1 MLTYRLWLA
10 FLPLWIASADAAQA
24 HFLFIRLRPPAEA
37 GRHAEVYFSDQADA
51 GDPRFIDKI
60 AHTKLWL
67 QTKPGTFEP
76 LMVHKTPD
84 RLRALVPSSGSL
96 SVIGECTYGVLG
108 KKTPFLL
115 RHYPKAVAGP
125 ADEIGALHPKAEIP
139 FEIQLRGKG
148 DELEFIALRNGKP
161 IPNAAFVSVGT
172 DLKDHKFSANANG
185 GAKWKPATAGYYA
198 VYTSQTLKEAGTH
211 QGAKYEEIRE
221 FTTLAFAWPLQSKGA
236 DPKAVHLFQEAL
248 AARASWR
255 EFPGFRAE
263 VKALVDG
270 RAWTGSATIS
280 AKGEVDL
287 DKEDAVAAPWV
298 KEQLESLVMHRL
310 ARPQAQPQE
319 KSPILR
325 FADDDLDHPLGRL
338 LTFEG
343 GTFASSY
350 RVKDHQILVV
360 NRSLGKVNMTI
371 TIVENDVNADK
382 KFLPR
387 SYTVDYWNSQK
398 GELQRAETIQNRWTR
413 LGSWDLPTQLTVV
426 TASAAGQGVK
436 TMALSQHRLL
446 NAGKKPIE
454 K

>member
-148 DELEFIALRNGKP
+148 DELEFIALQRQ
-161 IPNAAFVSVGT
+161 T
-172 DLKDHKFSANANG
+172 D
-185 GAKWKPATAGYYA
+185 
-198 VYTSQTLKEAGTH
+198 SQRGVRL
-211 QGAKYEEIRE
+211 
-221 FTTLAFAWPLQSKGA
+221 
-236 DPKAVHLFQEAL
+236 
-248 AARASWR
+248 
-255 EFPGFRAE
+255 
-263 VKALVDG
+263 G
-270 RAWTGSATIS
+270 RHRFEGPQVQRQCERRRKVETGDR
-280 AKGEVDL
+280 G
-287 DKEDAVAAPWV
+287 
-298 KEQLESLVMHRL
+298 
-310 ARPQAQPQE
+310 
-319 KSPILR
+319 ILR
-325 FADDDLDHPLGRL
+325 RL
-338 LTFEG
+338 HQPDAQ
-343 GTFASSY
+343 ASG
-350 RVKDHQILVV
+350 HAP
-360 NRSLGKVNMTI
+360 G
-371 TIVENDVNADK
+371 
-382 KFLPR
+382 
-387 SYTVDYWNSQK
+387 
-398 GELQRAETIQNRWTR
+398 
-413 LGSWDLPTQLTVV
+413 
-426 TASAAGQGVK
+426 
-436 TMALSQHRLL
+436 
-446 NAGKKPIE
+446 
-454 K
+454 